1 MKSLFFGLL
10 TVLFFATSCKTY
22 WARQERAWN
31 NIETLKDGV
40 LLVRLQTG
48 NSKVEALKKAG
59 LSEKA
64 EAARNAAD
72 ARNLRIQKAL
82 KEHFDYCPVYFF
94 YSDKSEEILAGNFES
109 VTDIEFK
116 KAQNPKFKEGK
127 WLMGDFGLTQ
137 NAVDLST
144 DRETIPSAS
153 KGLYSFVIK
162 NRHFVQLEEPFP
174 YQDRIFEET
183 DLEYNRAAEGMN
195 TALKEYEL
203 AGSVKKKKY
212 ELKKERKALRK
223 GN

>member
-10 TVLFFATSCKTY
+10 TILFFASSCKSY

-59 LSEKA
+59 LPKKA
-64 EAARNAAD
+64 EAAREATD
-72 ARNLRIQKAL
+72 KRNKRIQTAL

-94 YSDKSEEILAGNFES
+94 YSDNSEEILTGNFES
-109 VTDIEFK
+109 VMDVHLN
-116 KAQNPKFKEGK
+116 KAKNPKLSEGK
-127 WLMGDFGLTQ
+127 WLLGDFGLTQ
-137 NAVDLST
+137 NSVDFKT
-144 DRETIPSAS
+144 DRETIPAAS

-162 NRHFVQLEEPFP
+162 NRNFVQLENPFP

-183 DLEYNRAAEGMN
+183 DLEYNKAAMDMN

-203 AGSVKKKKY
+203 EGSVKKKKY
-212 ELKKERKALRK
+212 ELKKERKALKK
-223 GN
+223 G